1 MELIVL
7 IIGLLIFGLG
17 VILCITALFLGD
29 FKDLIPSII
38 TISLGII
45 LIFNSDNLT
54 ITDYSKN
61 LTDLY
66 NENIGFN
73 KMTEIQ
79 IKINNLKIILDNLQS
94 QYDSLEYSHNSSASA
109 DRHFLNLDIQNIKNQ
124 INELEN
130 K

>member
-66 NENIGFN
+66 NENKGG
-73 KMTEIQ
+73 
-79 IKINNLKIILDNLQS
+79 
-94 QYDSLEYSHNSSASA
+94 
-109 DRHFLNLDIQNIKNQ
+109 
-124 INELEN
+124 
-130 K
+130 